1 MKNILTPLL
10 SILIFSLCLSSCK
23 KGENDPLLSLL
34 SRKARLIGDWKVTNE
49 VITASET
56 YLDLDSNLNI
66 NSNYDGNKKM
76 NIIVTETPS
85 GTKTSKD
92 STYYSQTL
100 SINKDGSYKLS
111 VIYNSGTNLN
121 ISEGTWS
128 FLGKSDINKLK
139 KKQAIFLTTT
149 KSTIFNGSATN
160 VYDYSNL
167 NGKTILI
174 DQLKNKQLITIVEN
188 DFSNQNTNVSG
199 KSITKTTYS
208 PN

>member
-56 YLDLDSNLNI
+56 YVDLDSNLNI

-139 KKQAIFLTTT
+139 KKEAIFLTTT

-174 DQLKNKQLITIVEN
+174 DQLKNKQLIMVVDN
-188 DFSNQNTNVSG
+188 SFSNQNTNVSG